1 MERGTRIDPGVPG
14 LDTLLDGEDI
24 PERAS
29 IIRGVTGRGKTIF
42 WLPFLAASDG
52 PALFVG
58 FAELTPF
65 GRYLEHTYD
74 LRATVGVLKRRT
86 GAVERTLRE
95 FQTSEDG
102 STLGEPTARLRRRHT
117 GTLPVTDV

>member
-29 IIRGVTGRGKTIF
+29 MIRGATGSGKTVF
-42 WLPFLAASDG
+42 GLPFLAASDG

-58 FAELTPF
+58 FEKLTTSV
-65 GRYLEHTYD
+65 RYLELTSGFGGD
-74 LRATVGVLKRRT
+74 GVLKRRI

-95 FQTSEDG
+95 FQTSENG
-102 STLGEPTARLRRRHT
+102 STLGEPTARLRRSHT
-117 GTLPVTDV
+117 GTLPVIDV